1 MFGKRKEN
9 WKIPIKT
16 LNKTLTKITP
26 YSETIRKFN
35 ELFSVEHSDGL
46 VTTQTTYPVYTAE
59 QFLDDV
65 FMNEEDYDTLVQLM
79 RRKRM
84 SSYKG
89 HQV

>member
-1 MFGKRKEN
+1 MEGERKLEDS
-9 WKIPIKT
+9 IKT

-46 VTTQTTYPVYTAE
+46 VATQTTYPIYTAE

-65 FMNEEDYDTLVQLM
+65 FMNEEDYDTLMQLM

>member
-1 MFGKRKEN
+1 M
-9 WKIPIKT
+9 
-16 LNKTLTKITP
+16 
-26 YSETIRKFN
+26 
-35 ELFSVEHSDGL
+35 EHSDGL

-65 FMNEEDYDTLVQLM
+65 FMNEEDYDTLVQLI

-89 HQV
+89 HRV